1 MQDTYAI
8 YTGNRFNQVLLF
20 DSFEAAAVWC
30 RSATRWTETEIK
42 ENIKKAVQL
51 GTPYSTIAEV

>member
-1 MQDTYAI
+1 MMDIYAI

-20 DSFEAAAVWC
+20 DSFEAAAAWC

-42 ENIKKAVQL
+42 EKIKKAVQL